1 MGPISI
7 NTRALGIAVFLKML
21 RFDNGMKR
29 ICFLAVVRVFFG
41 LLHRSSIR
49 SWLINC
55 RTSILRQYGI
65 GFTGYVCVYG
75 LCNLRLYFGSV
86 ALLYGELVSSG
97 IVPVLCVRAVCRWR
111 VE

>member
-1 MGPISI
+1 M
-7 NTRALGIAVFLKML
+7 KM
-21 RFDNGMKR
+21 

-65 GFTGYVCVYG
+65 GLTGYVYG

-86 ALLYGELVSSG
+86 ALLYGKLVSSG
-97 IVPVLCVRAVCRWR
+97 IAPVLCVRAVCRWR
-111 VE
+111 AE